1 MRWSVTRN
9 ACNRRRRGKGRDG
22 RNVGALGVG
31 AEGAARISL
40 FLLFRCY
47 SVTKSWKPLQEAA
60 FRCNRIRN
68 AALSATL
75 QNHRPR
81 LLLRDLRSLRRKKP
95 QKPNSSRPAVTQFV
109 TKSVTDDLLRQT
121 ESRWVNPPTSKGR
134 RSHRPEKRLAP
145 EHHSRVLAQLP
156 VSSNLWC
163 NPSPHPA
170 RYPKSMPHHYDE
182 HKALFLP
189 QR

>member
-1 MRWSVTRN
+1 M
-9 ACNRRRRGKGRDG
+9 
-22 RNVGALGVG
+22 GVG

-68 AALSATL
+68 AALRLRYKTTGHRVCSAIFGRFAGKNL
-75 QNHRPR
+75 NNQ
-81 LLLRDLRSLRRKKP
+81 D
-95 QKPNSSRPAVTQFV
+95 SSRPAVTLFV
-109 TKSVTDDLLRQT
+109 TKFVTDDLLRQT
-121 ESRWVNPPTSKGR
+121 ESRWVNPPTSEG
-134 RSHRPEKRLAP
+134 HRPYRSAP
-145 EHHSRVLAQLP
+145 AREVPRDLRSQFPRALIAQLP
-156 VSSNLWC
+156 VSSNLWR

-170 RYPKSMPHHYDE
+170 RYPKSLPRHDDE